1 MVAVKHIAKGT
12 MPTHY
17 TYTYW
22 SKALSYVRV
31 TCGVIKLLAYLQKER
46 ENID

>member
-31 TCGVIKLLAYLQKER
+31 TCGVVKLLAGYGKFA
-46 ENID
+46 